1 MILSTLYIT
10 DSPIISLYPC
20 VLHIMIRLIFGI
32 QLIYVIKLED
42 ELLNAAHV
50 VLVFNSR
57 LIHLHHMS
65 FQGTEAS
72 DIE

>member
-1 MILSTLYIT
+1 
-10 DSPIISLYPC
+10 
-20 VLHIMIRLIFGI
+20 MIRLIFGI